1 MSKSAIFVVSGFLAF
16 LLYALLLYGL
26 LLERH
31 NKEAEKILLDLGK
44 KNEQIIDLNLED
56 LPSDEKKDG
65 KVVEKVDEKKA
76 EKVVEK
82 VEEKKDEKVVEKVEE
97 KKDEKVVEK
106 NATDKE
112 GDFIDPKEQEESLE
126 NIFSSLNDFQE
137 KTDTN
142 AQKDEQKNEQEEEQ
156 RRLKEQQRLRKNQ
169 KNQEMLKGLQQN
181 LDQFAQK
188 LESVKNKTLD
198 LQIPKQD
205 GVDEKAYQEWYAQIY
220 QILYKGWKGVFY
232 HKASVSALIMITK
245 DGEFDYTI
253 LSYSDFKDYN
263 KSVMTLLN
271 DLKKVDFPPYPG
283 GNMISIKVNFTTKEE
298 Q

>member
-44 KNEQIIDLNLED
+44 KNEQVIDLNLED
-56 LPSDEKKDG
+56 VLSDEKKD
-65 KVVEKVDEKKA
+65 EKIA
-76 EKVVEK
+76 EKA
-82 VEEKKDEKVVEKVEE
+82 EEKKDEKIAEKAEE
-97 KKDEKVVEK
+97 KKDEKAVEK

-126 NIFSSLNDFQE
+126 DIFSSLNDFQE
-137 KTDTN
+137 KTDAN

-169 KNQEMLKGLQQN
+169 KNQEMLKDLQQN
-181 LDQFAQK
+181 LNQFAQK

-283 GNMISIKVNFTTKEE
+283 GNMISIQVNFTTKEE
-298 Q
+298 

>member
-1 MSKSAIFVVSGFLAF
+1 MSKSTIFVVSGFLAF
-16 LLYALLLYGL
+16 LLYALLLCGL

-31 NKEAEKILLDLGK
+31 NEEAEKILLDLGK
-44 KNEQIIDLNLED
+44 KNEQVIDLNLED

-65 KVVEKVDEKKA
+65 KVA
-76 EKVVEK
+76 
-82 VEEKKDEKVVEKVEE
+82 
-97 KKDEKVVEK
+97 EK

-142 AQKDEQKNEQEEEQ
+142 AQKDEQKKEQEEEQ

-181 LDQFAQK
+181 LDQFVQK

>member
-44 KNEQIIDLNLED
+44 KNEQVIDLNLED
-56 LPSDEKKDG
+56 LPS
-65 KVVEKVDEKKA
+65 
-76 EKVVEK
+76 
-82 VEEKKDEKVVEKVEE
+82 EEKKDEKAAEKVEE

-126 NIFSSLNDFQE
+126 DIFSSLNDFQE

-156 RRLKEQQRLRKNQ
+156 RRLKEQQRLKQNQ

-263 KSVMTLLN
+263 NSVITLLN

-283 GNMISIKVNFTTKEE
+283 GNMISIQVNFTTKEE

>member
-16 LLYALLLYGL
+16 LLYALLLCGL

-31 NKEAEKILLDLGK
+31 NEEAEKILLDLGK

-56 LPSDEKKDG
+56 LPSD
-65 KVVEKVDEKKA
+65 
-76 EKVVEK
+76 
-82 VEEKKDEKVVEKVEE
+82 E

-142 AQKDEQKNEQEEEQ
+142 AQKDEQKNEQEEQ

-181 LDQFAQK
+181 LDQFVQK

-232 HKASVSALIMITK
+232 HKASVSVLIMITK

>member
-31 NKEAEKILLDLGK
+31 NEEAEKILLDLNK
-44 KNEQIIDLNLED
+44 KDEQTIDLNLED
-56 LPSDEKKDG
+56 LPSEKKNE
-65 KVVEKVDEKKA
+65 KIEKVTEKQ
-76 EKVVEK
+76 
-82 VEEKKDEKVVEKVEE
+82 
-97 KKDEKVVEK
+97 
-106 NATDKE
+106 
-112 GDFIDPKEQEESLE
+112 GDFLEPKEEPKEEPEESLE
-126 NIFSSLNDFQE
+126 DIFSSLNDFQE
-137 KTDTN
+137 KTDKN
-142 AQKDEQKNEQEEEQ
+142 AQKDEQKNKQEEEQ
-156 RRLKEQQRLRKNQ
+156 RRLREQQRLKQNQ
-169 KNQEMLKGLQQN
+169 ENQEMLKGLQQN
-181 LDQFAQK
+181 LNQFTQK

-220 QILYKGWKGVFY
+220 QILYKGWRGVFY

-263 KSVMTLLN
+263 KSVMTLLDN
-271 DLKKVDFPPYPG
+271 LKKVDFPPYPG

>member
-44 KNEQIIDLNLED
+44 KNEQVIDLNLED
-56 LPSDEKKDG
+56 LPSDEKKD
-65 KVVEKVDEKKA
+65 EKIA
-76 EKVVEK
+76 EK
-82 VEEKKDEKVVEKVEE
+82 VEEKKDEKA
-97 KKDEKVVEK
+97 VEK

-156 RRLKEQQRLRKNQ
+156 RRLKEQQRLKQNQ

-283 GNMISIKVNFTTKEE
+283 GNMVSIQVNFTTKEE

>member
-26 LLERH
+26 LLEKH

-44 KNEQIIDLNLED
+44 KNEQVIDLNLED
-56 LPSDEKKDG
+56 LPSDEKKD
-65 KVVEKVDEKKA
+65 EKIA
-76 EKVVEK
+76 
-82 VEEKKDEKVVEKVEE
+82 EKVEE

-137 KTDTN
+137 KTDAN

-283 GNMISIKVNFTTKEE
+283 GNMISIQVNFTTKEE

>member
-31 NKEAEKILLDLGK
+31 NEEAEKILLDLGK
-44 KNEQIIDLNLED
+44 KNEQVIDLNLED
-56 LPSDEKKDG
+56 LPSDEKK
-65 KVVEKVDEKKA
+65 E
-76 EKVVEK
+76 
-82 VEEKKDEKVVEKVEE
+82 EKVEE

-142 AQKDEQKNEQEEEQ
+142 AQKEEQKNEQEEEQEEEQ

>member
-44 KNEQIIDLNLED
+44 KNEQAIDLNLED
-56 LPSDEKKDG
+56 LPSDEKKD
-65 KVVEKVDEKKA
+65 EKAA
-76 EKVVEK
+76 EKAAEK
-82 VEEKKDEKVVEKVEE
+82 AEEKKDEKVVEKH
-97 KKDEKVVEK
+97 
-106 NATDKE
+106 ATDKE

-263 KSVMTLLN
+263 NSVMTLLN

-283 GNMISIKVNFTTKEE
+283 GNMISIQVNFTTKEE

>member
-31 NKEAEKILLDLGK
+31 NEEAEKILLDLGK

-56 LPSDEKKDG
+56 LPSDEKKDE
-65 KVVEKVDEKKA
+65 KAVEKI
-76 EKVVEK
+76 
-82 VEEKKDEKVVEKVEE
+82 EE

>member
-1 MSKSAIFVVSGFLAF
+1 MSKSAIFVLSGFLAF

-31 NKEAEKILLDLGK
+31 NKEAEKILLDLNK
-44 KNEQIIDLNLED
+44 KDEQTIDLNLED
-56 LPSDEKKDG
+56 LPSDEKKD
-65 KVVEKVDEKKA
+65 EKIA
-76 EKVVEK
+76 EKA
-82 VEEKKDEKVVEKVEE
+82 EEKKDEKA
-97 KKDEKVVEK
+97 VEK

-112 GDFIDPKEQEESLE
+112 GDFLEPKEEPKEEPEESLE
-126 NIFSSLNDFQE
+126 DIFSSLNDFQE
-137 KTDTN
+137 KTDKN

-156 RRLKEQQRLRKNQ
+156 RRLREQQRLKQNQ
-169 KNQEMLKGLQQN
+169 ENQEMLKGLQQN
-181 LDQFAQK
+181 LNQFTQK

-198 LQIPKQD
+198 LQVPKQD

-220 QILYKGWKGVFY
+220 QILYKGWRGVFY
-232 HKASVSALIMITK
+232 HKASVSVLIMITK

-263 KSVMTLLN
+263 KSVMTLLD

>member
-26 LLERH
+26 LLEKH
-31 NKEAEKILLDLGK
+31 NKEAEKILLDLNK
-44 KNEQIIDLNLED
+44 KDEQAIDLNLED
-56 LPSDEKKDG
+56 LPSDEKKD
-65 KVVEKVDEKKA
+65 EKIA
-76 EKVVEK
+76 EKA
-82 VEEKKDEKVVEKVEE
+82 EE

-112 GDFIDPKEQEESLE
+112 GDFVDPKEQEESLE
-126 NIFSSLNDFQE
+126 DIFSSLNDFQE
-137 KTDTN
+137 KTDKN

-156 RRLKEQQRLRKNQ
+156 RRLREQQRLKQNQ

-283 GNMISIKVNFTTKEE
+283 GNMVSIKVNFTTKEE

>member
-1 MSKSAIFVVSGFLAF
+1 MSKSAIFVLSGFLAF

-31 NKEAEKILLDLGK
+31 NKEAEKILLDLNK
-44 KNEQIIDLNLED
+44 KDEQTIDLNLED
-56 LPSDEKKDG
+56 PPSEKKNE
-65 KVVEKVDEKKA
+65 KIEKVTEKQ
-76 EKVVEK
+76 
-82 VEEKKDEKVVEKVEE
+82 
-97 KKDEKVVEK
+97 
-106 NATDKE
+106 
-112 GDFIDPKEQEESLE
+112 GDFLEPKEELKEEPEESLE
-126 NIFSSLNDFQE
+126 DIFSSLNDFQE
-137 KTDTN
+137 KTDKN
-142 AQKDEQKNEQEEEQ
+142 AQKDEQKNKQEEEQ
-156 RRLKEQQRLRKNQ
+156 RRLREQQRLKQNQ
-169 KNQEMLKGLQQN
+169 ENQEMLKGLQQN
-181 LDQFAQK
+181 LNQFTQK

-198 LQIPKQD
+198 LQVPKQD

-220 QILYKGWKGVFY
+220 QILYKGWRGVFY

-263 KSVMTLLN
+263 KSVMTLLD

>member
-44 KNEQIIDLNLED
+44 KNEQVIDLNLED
-56 LPSDEKKDG
+56 LPSDEKKD
-65 KVVEKVDEKKA
+65 EKVA
-76 EKVVEK
+76 EK
-82 VEEKKDEKVVEKVEE
+82 VEEKKDEKVA
-97 KKDEKVVEK
+97 EK

-283 GNMISIKVNFTTKEE
+283 GNMISIQVNFTTKEE

>member
-44 KNEQIIDLNLED
+44 KNEQVIDLNLED
-56 LPSDEKKDG
+56 LPSDEKKD
-65 KVVEKVDEKKA
+65 EKIA
-76 EKVVEK
+76 EKA
-82 VEEKKDEKVVEKVEE
+82 EEKKDEKA
-97 KKDEKVVEK
+97 VEK

-142 AQKDEQKNEQEEEQ
+142 AQKEEQKNEQEEEQ

>member
-44 KNEQIIDLNLED
+44 KNEQAIDLNLED
-56 LPSDEKKDG
+56 LPSDEKKD
-65 KVVEKVDEKKA
+65 EKIA
-76 EKVVEK
+76 EKA
-82 VEEKKDEKVVEKVEE
+82 EEKKDEKA
-97 KKDEKVVEK
+97 VEK

-126 NIFSSLNDFQE
+126 DIFSSLNDFKE

-142 AQKDEQKNEQEEEQ
+142 AQKDEQKKEQEEEQ

-232 HKASVSALIMITK
+232 HKASVSTLIMITK

>member
-44 KNEQIIDLNLED
+44 KNEQVIDLNLEY
-56 LPSDEKKDG
+56 LPSDEKKD
-65 KVVEKVDEKKA
+65 EKIA
-76 EKVVEK
+76 EKA
-82 VEEKKDEKVVEKVEE
+82 EE

-126 NIFSSLNDFQE
+126 DIFSSLNDFQE

-156 RRLKEQQRLRKNQ
+156 RRLREQQRLKQNQ
-169 KNQEMLKGLQQN
+169 ENQEMLKGLQQN
-181 LDQFAQK
+181 LNQFAQK

-220 QILYKGWKGVFY
+220 QILYKGWRGVFY

-263 KSVMTLLN
+263 KSVMTLLD

>member
-31 NKEAEKILLDLGK
+31 NEEAEKILLDLGK

-56 LPSDEKKDG
+56 LPSDEKKG
-65 KVVEKVDEKKA
+65 EKAVEKK
-76 EKVVEK
+76 
-82 VEEKKDEKVVEKVEE
+82 
-97 KKDEKVVEK
+97 
-106 NATDKE
+106 ATDKE

>member
-44 KNEQIIDLNLED
+44 KNEQVIDLNLED
-56 LPSDEKKDG
+56 LPSDEKKD
-65 KVVEKVDEKKA
+65 
-76 EKVVEK
+76 
-82 VEEKKDEKVVEKVEE
+82 
-97 KKDEKVVEK
+97 EKVVEK
-106 NATDKE
+106 NATDRE

-263 KSVMTLLN
+263 NSVITLLN

-283 GNMISIKVNFTTKEE
+283 GNMISIQVNFTTKE
-298 Q
+298 

>member
-44 KNEQIIDLNLED
+44 KNEQVIDLNLED
-56 LPSDEKKDG
+56 LPSDEKKD
-65 KVVEKVDEKKA
+65 EKIA
-76 EKVVEK
+76 EKA
-82 VEEKKDEKVVEKVEE
+82 EEKKDEKA
-97 KKDEKVVEK
+97 VEK

-112 GDFIDPKEQEESLE
+112 SDFIDSKEQEESLE

-137 KTDTN
+137 KTDAN

-283 GNMISIKVNFTTKEE
+283 GNMVSIQVNFTTKEE

>member
-16 LLYALLLYGL
+16 LLYALLLYVL

-56 LPSDEKKDG
+56 LPSD
-65 KVVEKVDEKKA
+65 
-76 EKVVEK
+76 
-82 VEEKKDEKVVEKVEE
+82 E

-142 AQKDEQKNEQEEEQ
+142 AQKDEQKKEQEEEQ

-181 LDQFAQK
+181 LDQFVQK
-188 LESVKNKTLD
+188 LESVRNKTLD

>member
-26 LLERH
+26 LLEKH

-44 KNEQIIDLNLED
+44 KNEQAIDLNLED
-56 LPSDEKKDG
+56 LPSDG
-65 KVVEKVDEKKA
+65 
-76 EKVVEK
+76 
-82 VEEKKDEKVVEKVEE
+82 KKDEKA
-97 KKDEKVVEK
+97 VEK
-106 NATDKE
+106 NATDKG

-220 QILYKGWKGVFY
+220 QILYKGWRGVFY

>member
-44 KNEQIIDLNLED
+44 KNEQVIDLNLED
-56 LPSDEKKDG
+56 LPSEEKKD
-65 KVVEKVDEKKA
+65 EKIA
-76 EKVVEK
+76 EK
-82 VEEKKDEKVVEKVEE
+82 VEEKKDEKVEE

-126 NIFSSLNDFQE
+126 DIFSSLNDFKE
-137 KTDTN
+137 KTDKN

-156 RRLKEQQRLRKNQ
+156 RRLKEQQRLKQNQ

-283 GNMISIKVNFTTKEE
+283 GNMISIQVNFTTKEE

>member
-31 NKEAEKILLDLGK
+31 NEEAEKILLDLGK

-56 LPSDEKKDG
+56 LPSDEKKDE
-65 KVVEKVDEKKA
+65 KAVEKI
-76 EKVVEK
+76 
-82 VEEKKDEKVVEKVEE
+82 EEKKDEKAVEKIEE

>member
-16 LLYALLLYGL
+16 LLYVLLLYGL

-44 KNEQIIDLNLED
+44 KNEQVIDLNLED
-56 LPSDEKKDG
+56 VPSD
-65 KVVEKVDEKKA
+65 
-76 EKVVEK
+76 
-82 VEEKKDEKVVEKVEE
+82 E

-106 NATDKE
+106 NVTDKE
-112 GDFIDPKEQEESLE
+112 GDFVDPKEQEESLE

-142 AQKDEQKNEQEEEQ
+142 AQKNEQKNEQEEEQ

-263 KSVMTLLN
+263 KSVITLLN

-283 GNMISIKVNFTTKEE
+283 GNMISIQVNFTTKEE

>member
-16 LLYALLLYGL
+16 LLYTLLLYGL

-31 NKEAEKILLDLGK
+31 NEEAEKILLDLGK

-56 LPSDEKKDG
+56 LPSDEKKD
-65 KVVEKVDEKKA
+65 EKI
-76 EKVVEK
+76 
-82 VEEKKDEKVVEKVEE
+82 
-97 KKDEKVVEK
+97 VEK

-181 LDQFAQK
+181 LDQFVQK

-283 GNMISIKVNFTTKEE
+283 GSMISIQVNFTTKEE

>member
-31 NKEAEKILLDLGK
+31 NEEAEKILLDLNK
-44 KNEQIIDLNLED
+44 KDEQAIDLNLED
-56 LPSDEKKDG
+56 LPSEKKNE
-65 KVVEKVDEKKA
+65 KIEKVTEKQ
-76 EKVVEK
+76 
-82 VEEKKDEKVVEKVEE
+82 
-97 KKDEKVVEK
+97 
-106 NATDKE
+106 
-112 GDFIDPKEQEESLE
+112 GDFLEPKEEPKEEPEESLE
-126 NIFSSLNDFQE
+126 DIFSSLNDFQE
-137 KTDTN
+137 KTDKN
-142 AQKDEQKNEQEEEQ
+142 AQKDEQKNKQEEQ
-156 RRLKEQQRLRKNQ
+156 RRLREQQRLKQNQ
-169 KNQEMLKGLQQN
+169 ENQEMLKGLQQN
-181 LDQFAQK
+181 LNQFTQK

-263 KSVMTLLN
+263 KSVMTLLD

-283 GNMISIKVNFTTKEE
+283 GNMISIQVNFTTKEE

>member
-26 LLERH
+26 LLEKH

-44 KNEQIIDLNLED
+44 KNEQVIDLNLED
-56 LPSDEKKDG
+56 LPSDEKKD
-65 KVVEKVDEKKA
+65 EKIA
-76 EKVVEK
+76 EK
-82 VEEKKDEKVVEKVEE
+82 VEEKKDEKA
-97 KKDEKVVEK
+97 VEK

-126 NIFSSLNDFQE
+126 DIFSSLNDFQE

-263 KSVMTLLN
+263 KSVMTLLD

-283 GNMISIKVNFTTKEE
+283 GNMISIQVNFTTKEE

>member
-44 KNEQIIDLNLED
+44 KNEQVIDLNLED
-56 LPSDEKKDG
+56 LPSDEKKD
-65 KVVEKVDEKKA
+65 EKVA
-76 EKVVEK
+76 
-82 VEEKKDEKVVEKVEE
+82 EKVEE

-126 NIFSSLNDFQE
+126 DIFSSLNDFKE

-142 AQKDEQKNEQEEEQ
+142 AQKDDQKNEQEEEQ
-156 RRLKEQQRLRKNQ
+156 RRLKEQQRLKQNQ

-271 DLKKVDFPPYPG
+271 DLKKVHFPPYPG
-283 GNMISIKVNFTTKEE
+283 GSMISIQVNFTTKEE

>member
-44 KNEQIIDLNLED
+44 KNEQVIDLNLED
-56 LPSDEKKDG
+56 VPSDEKKD
-65 KVVEKVDEKKA
+65 EKIA
-76 EKVVEK
+76 EKA
-82 VEEKKDEKVVEKVEE
+82 EE

-126 NIFSSLNDFQE
+126 DIFSSLNDFQE

-156 RRLKEQQRLRKNQ
+156 RRLKEQQRLKQNQ

-283 GNMISIKVNFTTKEE
+283 GSMISIQVNFTTKEE

>member
-56 LPSDEKKDG
+56 LPSDEKKD
-65 KVVEKVDEKKA
+65 
-76 EKVVEK
+76 
-82 VEEKKDEKVVEKVEE
+82 
-97 KKDEKVVEK
+97 EKVVEK

-142 AQKDEQKNEQEEEQ
+142 AQKDEQKNEQEEQ

-232 HKASVSALIMITK
+232 HKASVSVLIMITK

>member
-16 LLYALLLYGL
+16 LLYALLLCGL

-31 NKEAEKILLDLGK
+31 NEEAERILLDLGK

-56 LPSDEKKDG
+56 LPSD
-65 KVVEKVDEKKA
+65 
-76 EKVVEK
+76 
-82 VEEKKDEKVVEKVEE
+82 E

-169 KNQEMLKGLQQN
+169 KNQEMLKGLQQS

-253 LSYSDFKDYN
+253 ISYSDFKDYN

-283 GNMISIKVNFTTKEE
+283 GDMISIKVNFTTKEE

>member
-1 MSKSAIFVVSGFLAF
+1 MSKSTIFVVSGFLAF

-31 NKEAEKILLDLGK
+31 NEEAEKILLDLGK

-56 LPSDEKKDG
+56 LPSDEKKD
-65 KVVEKVDEKKA
+65 
-76 EKVVEK
+76 
-82 VEEKKDEKVVEKVEE
+82 
-97 KKDEKVVEK
+97 EKVVEK

-126 NIFSSLNDFQE
+126 DIFSSLNDFQE

-205 GVDEKAYQEWYAQIY
+205 GVDKKAYQEWYAQIY

-263 KSVMTLLN
+263 KSVITLLN

-283 GNMISIKVNFTTKEE
+283 GNMISIQVNFTTKEE

>member
-31 NKEAEKILLDLGK
+31 NEEAEKILLDLGK

-56 LPSDEKKDG
+56 LPSDEKKD
-65 KVVEKVDEKKA
+65 EKVA
-76 EKVVEK
+76 
-82 VEEKKDEKVVEKVEE
+82 
-97 KKDEKVVEK
+97 EK

-253 LSYSDFKDYN
+253 LIYSDFKDYN

>member
-1 MSKSAIFVVSGFLAF
+1 MSRSAIFVVSGFLAF

-44 KNEQIIDLNLED
+44 KNEQVIDLNLED
-56 LPSDEKKDG
+56 LPSDEKKD
-65 KVVEKVDEKKA
+65 EKKDEKIA
-76 EKVVEK
+76 EKA
-82 VEEKKDEKVVEKVEE
+82 EEKKDEKA
-97 KKDEKVVEK
+97 VEK

-112 GDFIDPKEQEESLE
+112 GDFIDSKEQEESLE

-156 RRLKEQQRLRKNQ
+156 RRLKEQQRLKQNQ

>member
-56 LPSDEKKDG
+56 LPSDEKKD
-65 KVVEKVDEKKA
+65 

-82 VEEKKDEKVVEKVEE
+82 VEEKKDEKVA
-97 KKDEKVVEK
+97 EK

-112 GDFIDPKEQEESLE
+112 GDFVDPKEQEESLE

-169 KNQEMLKGLQQN
+169 ENQEMLKGLQQN

>member
-31 NKEAEKILLDLGK
+31 NEEAEKILLDLGK

-56 LPSDEKKDG
+56 LLSD
-65 KVVEKVDEKKA
+65 
-76 EKVVEK
+76 
-82 VEEKKDEKVVEKVEE
+82 E

>member
-1 MSKSAIFVVSGFLAF
+1 MSKSAIFVLSGFLAF

-31 NKEAEKILLDLGK
+31 NEEAEKILLDLNK
-44 KNEQIIDLNLED
+44 KDEQAIDLNLED
-56 LPSDEKKDG
+56 LPSEKKNE
-65 KVVEKVDEKKA
+65 KIEKVTEKQ
-76 EKVVEK
+76 
-82 VEEKKDEKVVEKVEE
+82 
-97 KKDEKVVEK
+97 
-106 NATDKE
+106 
-112 GDFIDPKEQEESLE
+112 GDFLEPKEEPKEEPEESLE
-126 NIFSSLNDFQE
+126 DIFSSLNDFQE
-137 KTDTN
+137 KTDKN
-142 AQKDEQKNEQEEEQ
+142 AQKDEQKNKQEEQ
-156 RRLKEQQRLRKNQ
+156 RRLREQQRLKQNQ
-169 KNQEMLKGLQQN
+169 ENQEMLKGLQQN
-181 LDQFAQK
+181 LNQFTQK

-198 LQIPKQD
+198 LQVPKQD

-220 QILYKGWKGVFY
+220 QILYKGWRGVFY

-263 KSVMTLLN
+263 KSVMTLLD
-271 DLKKVDFPPYPG
+271 DLKKVDFPQYPG

>member
-31 NKEAEKILLDLGK
+31 NEEAEKILLDLGK

-56 LPSDEKKDG
+56 LPSDG
-65 KVVEKVDEKKA
+65 
-76 EKVVEK
+76 
-82 VEEKKDEKVVEKVEE
+82 

-142 AQKDEQKNEQEEEQ
+142 AQKDEQEEEQ

>member
-44 KNEQIIDLNLED
+44 KNEQVIDLNLED
-56 LPSDEKKDG
+56 VPSDEKKD
-65 KVVEKVDEKKA
+65 EKIA
-76 EKVVEK
+76 EK
-82 VEEKKDEKVVEKVEE
+82 VEEKKDEKA
-97 KKDEKVVEK
+97 VEK

-126 NIFSSLNDFQE
+126 DIFSSLNDFQE
-137 KTDTN
+137 KTDAN

-283 GNMISIKVNFTTKEE
+283 GNMISIQVNFTTKEE